1 MATGVKKK
9 PTKGGLYQAW
19 YTDCT
24 GKRKYFTAPTRT
36 RAKQEAKRLDAEHRL
51 VRQGVTPAPAPT
63 KKHKQRP
70 FEEAKLEYFAWGEA
84 QGGRGGRAWGKDHAR
99 NRKARLTWW
108 QEQLELGVLGDLVG
122 CLPRAEEALRELL
135 STSAGKTVANY
146 AEALR
151 SFCSWCRKRGYLDH
165 QPLEGM
171 APFDTS
177 PQSHRRL
184 LTAEEIARF
193 LDACAPHRR
202 LLYETAFLSGLR
214 ASELRR
220 LTTEHLNTDRS
231 GLELEAE
238 WTKNRK
244 PCFQPLPKDLAY
256 RLREFAQSGEPA
268 ELYAKYHTRKHHTAT
283 VPIHPLLYVPS
294 HTARS
299 VDQDL
304 ISAGIPKQALGGK
317 IDFHAIRKAYINLV
331 IESGVTV
338 KEAQALARHASPELT
353 MNVYG
358 QAQDDRL
365 AEAVERVAEV
375 VIPVKRVPVEY
386 QQVVGSELKSATP
399 LETESCALQFWWRR
413 RELNP
418 RPKMSLPR
426 FTTCVVG
433 CLISPA
439 AVPTNKISSRPVR
452 KFRRIPLD
460 MRIQLACYRCHSG
473 QRRRL
478 H

>member
-1 MATGVKKK
+1 MKCALLAALVCTMA
-9 PTKGGLYQAW
+9 LMSC
-19 YTDCT
+19 TDDD
-24 GKRKYFTAPTRT
+24 P
-36 RAKQEAKRLDAEHRL
+36 
-51 VRQGVTPAPAPT
+51 V
-63 KKHKQRP
+63 
-70 FEEAKLEYFAWGEA
+70 
-84 QGGRGGRAWGKDHAR
+84 
-99 NRKARLTWW
+99 
-108 QEQLELGVLGDLVG
+108 VG
-122 CLPRAEEALRELL
+122 
-135 STSAGKTVANY
+135 S
-146 AEALR
+146 
-151 SFCSWCRKRGYLDH
+151 
-165 QPLEGM
+165 
-171 APFDTS
+171 S
-177 PQSHRRL
+177 P
-184 LTAEEIARF
+184 TAEEQDVDIGFTPMVISDEEQAMIDEKLALITEYYADKEPDHF
-193 LDACAPHRR
+193 LI
-202 LLYETAFLSGLR
+202 LVGNKETLVDDMSCNSHDQAVVERMLSGGNPRYLHLAPKEAIAEGALNQKYADAPDNIKEAIDYVNQFTSNVGALSDDVETGQIAFNFTNEELGIVQGNCQDLGVHHLGLFKDTEVVTAMNSVSTF
-214 ASELRR
+214 ASALRR

-439 AVPTNKISSRPVR
+439 TVPTNKISSRPVR